1 MPCIDMNQV
10 NDVRVMGRI
19 GVVELKNEVDMQK
32 IIPEFVK
39 RGVWIRPFGKLVYL
53 MPPYITNDDDLN
65 LLTKAI
71 VEVVNTQ

>member
-1 MPCIDMNQV
+1 
-10 NDVRVMGRI
+10 
-19 GVVELKNEVDMQK
+19 MQK

>member
-1 MPCIDMNQV
+1 MNQV
-10 NDVRVMGRI
+10 NDVRVMGGI